1 MCDKDQFVCTIRT
14 KTIEQT
20 LFFYV
25 EFLCEYDQTSNKIKL
40 VSHVLN
46 KEAKNVKSIETE
58 FLNLQVLNSHTDLYE
73 LQKPF
78 KASRDLVWLVG
89 DDFTP
94 RGGFKP
100 ENVED
105 KPVYFD
111 TVISTTDS
119 LKVLRHKH
127 DISQLLHCNIEPL
140 ALYHGSGADKR
151 ELIIKQGLKLSFG
164 MLGDAVYLGTFFK
177 ACRYASRQ
185 QNYEFRNEGVI
196 FRCLAFALPTKTKQY
211 PLQEYACTC
220 KKCTE
225 EKSGFEKVS
234 DHFAQWNGGP
244 FSCAEVLVSYEPFGF
259 KKGGEPKYLCKNAE
273 WAFRPENV
281 LVQEFLNLDLSTV
294 WSPHYHPLQRNCKC
308 FW

>member
-1 MCDKDQFVCTIRT
+1 MSVKEQFVCTIRT

-25 EFLCEYDQTSNKIKL
+25 EFLCEYDQVSQKIKL
-40 VSHVLN
+40 VSNVLN
-46 KEAKNVKSIETE
+46 KASKNVHLIKTE
-58 FLNLQVLNSHTDLYE
+58 FLDLQVLNSLDNYE

-78 KASRDLVWLVG
+78 KAARDLIWLVS

-94 RGGFKP
+94 RGGFQP
-100 ENVED
+100 ENVEE
-105 KPVYFD
+105 KPMYFD
-111 TVISTTDS
+111 TAISKTDS

-140 ALYHGSGADKR
+140 ALYHGSGADKSD
-151 ELIIKQGLKLSFG
+151 LIIKQGLKPSFG

-177 ACRYASRQ
+177 ACRYASRH
-185 QNYEFRNEGVI
+185 QNYEFRKEGVI
-196 FRCLAFALPTKTKQY
+196 FRCLAFALPTKTKHY
-211 PLQEYACTC
+211 PLNGYACTC
-220 KKCTE
+220 KKCTD

-244 FSCAEVLVSYEPFGF
+244 FSCAEVLVSNEPFGF
-259 KKGGEPKYLCKNAE
+259 KKSGEPKYLCKNAE

-281 LVQEFLNLDLSTV
+281 LVQEFLNLDLSTILG
-294 WSPHYHPLQRNCKC
+294 PHYHPLQRNMKC
-308 FW
+308 LW